1 MEGPPSRIERAA
13 SRGQLLHY
21 ELWRT
26 PGKLGAPIPFNGQA
40 SIQGYAARPFP
51 PTQPLDCSRRMAYL
65 RSKEA
70 ERSSYGRLGAKNA
83 RSALPSAARRRTGL
97 QIDVPRL
104 DWNGSVSACA
114 EELTLLSPASTVFSV
129 LRDAK
134 SNGRVDV
141 RLLGKRAA
149 RAALR

>member
-65 RSKEA
+65 RSEEA
-70 ERSSYGRLGAKNA
+70 ERSSYDARCEKQRARGRA
-83 RSALPSAARRRTGL
+83 
-97 QIDVPRL
+97 
-104 DWNGSVSACA
+104 
-114 EELTLLSPASTVFSV
+114 
-129 LRDAK
+129 
-134 SNGRVDV
+134 
-141 RLLGKRAA
+141 LLGKRAA
-149 RAALR
+149 RATLR